1 MIGRPASRFLARV
14 ETRTLLVL
22 LFVAAALTGFWALG
36 DEVTE
41 GDTRAWDESLL
52 LSLREPG
59 NPDDP
64 IGGGNTEEAMRDLTA
79 LGGATWLIFLTAA
92 AAGGLALMR
101 QGRSALLV
109 LAAVA
114 GGQILSHTTKGF
126 FDRPRPDLVSHEAY
140 VHTASFP
147 SGHSMMA
154 AVTYL
159 TLAVMLARATPS
171 RRLKA
176 YYVSLAALLT
186 VAVGVSRVY
195 LGVHW
200 PSDVLAGWM
209 IGAAWALLCYTV
221 AEWLSRQGAVEPE
234 EEAPH
239 HIRSDQP
246 LHRPSRAPG
255 RTRRPHDG
263 A

>member
-1 MIGRPASRFLARV
+1 MTGRPAPRLLARV

-22 LFVAAALTGFWALG
+22 VLVAAALTGFWALAS
-36 DEVTE
+36 EMAE
-41 GDTRAWDESLL
+41 GDTRAWDEALL
-52 LSLREPG
+52 LSLRERG

-64 IGGGNTEEAMRDLTA
+64 IGGGNAEEAMRDLTA
-79 LGGATWLIFLTAA
+79 LGGAVWLIFLTAA
-92 AAGGLALMR
+92 AAGALALLR
-101 QGRSALLV
+101 QARSALLL

-114 GGQILSHTTKGF
+114 GGQLLSHGTKGL

-154 AVTYL
+154 AVVYL
-159 TLAVMLARATPS
+159 TLAAMMARATPS

-234 EEAPH
+234 EETPDH
-239 HIRSDQP
+239 VRPDQP
-246 LHRPSRAPG
+246 LHRPARPPG
-255 RTRRPHDG
+255 RARGAHDG
-263 A
+263 P

>member
-1 MIGRPASRFLARV
+1 MLRHRVPSFLARV
-14 ETRTLLVL
+14 EARTLIVL
-22 LFVAAALTGFWALG
+22 LLIAAALWGFWAIA

-41 GDTRAWDESLL
+41 GGTRAWDQSLL
-52 LSLREPG
+52 LALREPG
-59 NPDDP
+59 DADDP
-64 IGGGNTEEAMRDLTA
+64 VGGGNAEEAMRDLTA
-79 LGGATWLIFLTAA
+79 LGGATWLVFLSAATAGA
-92 AAGGLALMR
+92 LALMR
-101 QGRSALLV
+101 QGRSALLLV
-109 LAAVA
+109 AAVA
-114 GGQILSHTTKGF
+114 GGQLLSHTTKGF
-126 FDRPRPDLVSHEAY
+126 FARPRPDLVSHEAY

-176 YYVSLAALLT
+176 YYVVLAALLT

-209 IGAAWALLCYTV
+209 IGAAWALLCYAV
-221 AEWLSRQGAVEPE
+221 ADRLARRGTVEPE
-234 EEAPH
+234 QEEP
-239 HIRSDQP
+239 
-246 LHRPSRAPG
+246 
-255 RTRRPHDG
+255 
-263 A
+263 